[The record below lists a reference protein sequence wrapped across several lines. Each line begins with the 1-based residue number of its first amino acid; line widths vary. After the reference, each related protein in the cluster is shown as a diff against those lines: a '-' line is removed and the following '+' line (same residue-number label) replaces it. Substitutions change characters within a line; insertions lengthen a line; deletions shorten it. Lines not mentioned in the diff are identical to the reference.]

1 MSTQNNSYSSKQ
13 GNILGITKIQTSD
26 GTAKAVMSTRRVTL
40 TTAPIVNETK
50 SGNGWFLSAKFNI
63 YGEHSI
69 RRLKF
74 GLNDAASIQEDEKYG
89 VGVRM
94 SVYIKSKAQMEYLQ
108 SQLVKGA
115 KIDGLHGMLSVDPKH
130 GVQYNVQA
138 SDIGFVHKPGSVEDA
153 DDIPSDEVAGVVVAD
168 EGEFV
173 V

>member
-13 GNILGITKIQTSD
+13 GNILGITKIQTAD

-74 GLNDAASIQEDEKYG
+74 GLNDAASVQEDEKYG

-138 SDIGFVHKPGSVEDA
+138 SDIGFVHKPGSVEDTD

-168 EGEFV
+168 DEFV

>member
-1 MSTQNNSYSSKQ
+1 MSTQNTYAAKQ
-13 GNILGITKIQTSD
+13 GNILGITKIQTAD

-63 YGEHSI
+63 YGEQSI

-115 KIDGLHGMLSVDPKH
+115 KIDGLHGMLSVDPKY

-138 SDIGFVHKPGSVEDA
+138 SDIGFVHKPGSVEDDA
-153 DDIPSDEVAGVVVAD
+153 EDIPSDEVAGVVVD
-168 EGEFV
+168 DEFV

>member
-1 MSTQNNSYSSKQ
+1 MTQTQNTYASKQ
-13 GNILGITKIQTSD
+13 GNVLGITKIQTAD

-50 SGNGWFLSAKFNI
+50 SGNGWFLSARFNI

-74 GLNDAASIQEDEKYG
+74 GLNDAAAIVEDQYG

-108 SQLVKGA
+108 SQLVKGS

-138 SDIGFVHKPGSVEDA
+138 SDIGFINKPGSADA
-153 DDIPSDEVAGVVVAD
+153 EDDIPSDEVAGDVVAD
-168 EGEFV
+168 DEFV